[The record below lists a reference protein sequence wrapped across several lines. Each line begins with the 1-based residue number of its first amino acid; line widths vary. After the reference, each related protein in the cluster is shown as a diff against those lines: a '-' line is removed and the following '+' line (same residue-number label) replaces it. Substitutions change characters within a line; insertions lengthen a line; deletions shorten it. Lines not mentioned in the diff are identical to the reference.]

1 MEALSITTRPRVW
14 EEIVGQDRALRVI
27 KAILKNGKFL
37 PRGIILEGPH
47 GNGKTST
54 GYVSAKAM
62 MCIGDNP
69 LGCGK
74 CASCLVFNEH
84 PDAHPEFKEVDAASY
99 SGVDAARRIV
109 DEATEL
115 PALGKV
121 RVILIDEAHRLS
133 REAWDVYLKPLEQ
146 LDTRCVFIFSTTDA
160 SRIPATIKS
169 RCTRVKFARVATDT
183 IAGLLIATAARSGL
197 DYDMDAVK
205 LIARAAKGHIRD
217 ALLMLDKVASMGRVT
232 KDLVSAVVDTSY
244 QDQALNTLLLI
255 AADKLTEAIQTID
268 EMARTQPPAKAV
280 EEVFAVYGR
289 AVFSDGE
296 LTPDE
301 LRRYNVVKARFPQP
315 AQVTAILLKWSSADR
330 IPADALPLFIYELHA
345 LRGVEDAP
353 AARPV
358 SASPAPRA
366 VEPPPPPPS
375 ASRPSTSD
383 LATALGVTVLSK

>member
-1 MEALSITTRPRVW
+1 MEALSITTRPGVW
-14 EEIVGQDRALRVI
+14 EEIVGQDRALRVL
-27 KAILKNGKFL
+27 KGILKNGKFL

-54 GYVSAKAM
+54 GYVAAKAM

-69 LGCGK
+69 YGCGK

-99 SGVDAARRIV
+99 SGVDAARKIV
-109 DEATEL
+109 DEASEL
-115 PALGKV
+115 PSLGKV

-146 LDTRCVFIFSTTDA
+146 LDTRVVFIFSTTDA
-160 SRIPATIKS
+160 SRIPKTIKS
-169 RCTRVKFARVATDT
+169 RCCTVKFARVATDI
-183 IAGLLIATAARSGL
+183 IAGLLVSTAAKGGL
-197 DYDMDAVK
+197 DYEMDGVK
-205 LIARAAKGHIRD
+205 LIARAAKGHVRD
-217 ALLMLDKVASMGRVT
+217 ALVMLDKVASIGRVT
-232 KDLVSAVVDTSY
+232 KDLVSTVADTSY

-255 AADKLTEAIQTID
+255 AADKLPEAIAIID

-280 EEVFAVYGR
+280 EEVFAAYGR

-301 LRRYNVVKARFPQP
+301 LRRYNVVKARFPMP

-330 IPADALPLFIYELHA
+330 IPADALPLFIYELHS
-345 LRGVEDAP
+345 LRVVADAP
-353 AARPV
+353 VARPA
-358 SASPAPRA
+358 ASPTPRA
-366 VEPPPPPPS
+366 EEPTPPPLSHSRPS
-375 ASRPSTSD
+375 ASD
-383 LATALGVTVLSK
+383 LAKALGATILSK

>member
-1 MEALSITTRPRVW
+1 MQALSLTTRPRVW

-27 KAILKNGKFL
+27 KAILKHGKFL

-99 SGVDAARRIV
+99 SGVDAARKIV

-115 PALGKV
+115 PSLGKV

-146 LDTRCVFIFSTTDA
+146 LDTRVVFIFSTTDA

-169 RCTRVKFARVATDT
+169 RCCRVKFARVATDT
-183 IAGLLIATAARSGL
+183 LTGLLIATAAHANL
-197 DYDMDAVK
+197 DYEMDGVK
-205 LIARAAKGHIRD
+205 LIARAAKGHVRD
-217 ALLMLDKVASMGRVT
+217 ALVMLDKVAAIGKVT
-232 KDLVSAVVDTSY
+232 KELASTVVDTTY

-255 AADKLTEAIQTID
+255 AADKLTEAISTID

-280 EEVFAVYGR
+280 EEVFAAYGR

-330 IPADALPLFIYELHA
+330 IPADALPLFIYELHS
-345 LRGVEDAP
+345 LRSVADAP
-353 AARPV
+353 VARPQ
-358 SASPAPRA
+358 ATPQPKA
-366 VEPPPPPPS
+366 EDPPPLPPPS
-375 ASRPSTSD
+375 LSRPSASE
-383 LATALGVTVLSK
+383 LANALGATVLSK